1 MEKLA
6 LNELTLTANRIRRD
20 IIKMLTYA
28 GSGHPGGSLSAAEI
42 MTALYFKEMN
52 HDPAIPGDFLRDRFI
67 LSKGHVAP
75 VLYAVLA
82 RSGYYPIGEM
92 KTLRKL
98 GTRLQG
104 HPGKCSG
111 LPGIE
116 VSSGSLG
123 QGLSVGVGLGI
134 SFKYLDKTPQRVY
147 VLMGDGE
154 VQEGS
159 VWEAFMSAGHYKLD
173 NLTAFIDKNRLQ
185 IDGKVKDVMDIDPL
199 DEKIKA
205 FGWRVITCPGNDMQ
219 SVITAIAAA
228 KETKGTPCAIIA
240 ETVKGKGVSFMEDNA
255 GWHGKAP
262 NAEQGQKAA
271 EELLAQFE
279 ELKAKYPR
287 DYETLCAKYDVLT
300 DF

>member
-28 GSGHPGGSLSAAEI
+28 GSGHPGGSLSATEI
-42 MTALYFKEMN
+42 MTALYFNEMN
-52 HDPAIPGDFLRDRFI
+52 HDPSRPDNPARDRFI

-82 RSGYYPIGEM
+82 RSGYYPIDEM

-205 FGWRVITCPGNDMQ
+205 FGWRAITCAGNDMQ
-219 SVITAIAAA
+219 SVLNAIDEAKVAA
-228 KETKGTPCAIIA
+228 GQPCAIIA

-262 NAEQGQKAA
+262 NAEQGQKATD
-271 EELLAQFE
+271 ELLAQFE
-279 ELKAKYPR
+279 ELKAKFPK